1 MRGVVISLPLSLVL
15 WAIILATGHA
25 IATGAPPKDAQ
36 APIHVGTLTVQEEFD
51 RTALWLSEVLRTE
64 IPSRPPVEVTDHLA
78 HADHEGEF
86 HYDGRIKVRPFL
98 ADSLAFREIVALG
111 RFHIA
116 PGPHLLIHESLHREE
131 TVGCWIPSAGQLNVE
146 EGIVDALT
154 ADLVP
159 AWGWRFWRQRIAI
172 VPRYRA
178 EVAAIRAAS
187 ARATGS
193 SSWRERSARHWRR
206 ALWGASCDGRAAM
219 LAEVR

>member
-1 MRGVVISLPLSLVL
+1 VRVL
-15 WAIILATGHA
+15 IALAIILATGHTLA
-25 IATGAPPKDAQ
+25 AAAPAKDVE
-36 APIHVGTLTVQEEFD
+36 APVHVGTLTVQEEFD

-64 IPSRPPVEVTDHLA
+64 IPSRPPVEVTEHLE
-78 HADHEGEF
+78 HAGNEGEF
-86 HYDGRIKVRPFL
+86 HHDGRIKVRPFL
-98 ADSLAFREIVALG
+98 EHSLAHREIVALG
-111 RFHIA
+111 RLHIA

-131 TVGCWIPSAGQLNVE
+131 TVGCWVPSAGQLNVE

-154 ADLVP
+154 ADLAP

-178 EVAAIRAAS
+178 EVAAVRAAS

-193 SSWRERSARHWRR
+193 RTWRTYEARSWRR
-206 ALWGASCDGRAAM
+206 ALWGASCEGRAAM

>member
-1 MRGVVISLPLSLVL
+1 MRVFIAL
-15 WAIILATGHA
+15 AIILATGHA
-25 IATGAPPKDAQ
+25 IATGAPPKDVQ
-36 APIHVGTLTVQEEFD
+36 APVHVGTLTVQEEFD
-51 RTALWLSEVLRTE
+51 RAALWLSEVLRTE
-64 IPSRPPVEVTDHLA
+64 IPRRPPVEVTEHLE
-78 HADHEGEF
+78 HAGNEGEF

-98 ADSLAFREIVALG
+98 AASLAHREVVAIG

-131 TVGCWIPSAGQLNVE
+131 TVGCWIPAAGQLNIE

-154 ADLVP
+154 ADLAP

-206 ALWGASCDGRAAM
+206 ALWAASCEGRAAM